1 MNDTVKRLS
10 EQDILSLYEEFHTPE
25 HVRAHCR
32 GVTQC
37 ALQIANALMQADSRY
52 QDLDLSLLY
61 GAGMV
66 HDMARKM
73 PHHEIVAADRLQ
85 ELGFLQEAAIVR
97 EHMRTMTYHEIDH
110 VKEADLL
117 YISDRLVQE
126 DTFVG
131 VEKRF
136 EYLRNKMIKRGWD
149 PDNETARRNR
159 RNAEQFVSAIEE
171 KTKRSIFDICG

>member
-1 MNDTVKRLS
+1 MKRLTDR
-10 EQDILSLYEEFHTPE
+10 DIQSLYEEFQTPE
-25 HVRAHCR
+25 HVRRHCR

-37 ALQIANALMQADSRY
+37 ALRIAHALIQADSRY
-52 QDLDLSLLY
+52 QYLDLTLLY

-66 HDMARKM
+66 HDMARKL

-110 VKEADLL
+110 IKEADLL

-136 EYLRNKMIKRGWD
+136 EYLRNKMIRRGWD
-149 PDNETARRNR
+149 PDNEMARRNR
-159 RNAEQFVSAIEE
+159 RNAEQFVAAIEE
-171 KTKRSIFDICG
+171 KTKRSIFAICS